1 MICTVIDLK
10 KITGFE
16 WNHGN
21 IDKSYLKHGIAAKEA
36 EESFL
41 DENVFLQEDIKYSE
55 KEERFIAISKI
66 SKNKM
71 LFSIFTIRNKK
82 IRIISTRT
90 ANKKERR
97 LYGVYTESIKA

>member
-1 MICTVIDLK
+1 MICTVINLS

-16 WNHGN
+16 WDQGN
-21 IDKSYLKHGIAAKEA
+21 IDKSYHKHGVTPKEA

-41 DENVFLQEDIKYSE
+41 DENVFLQEDIKHSE
-55 KEERFIAISKI
+55 KEERFITISKI

-97 LYGVYTESIKA
+97 LYEEKIKANP

>member
-1 MICTVIDLK
+1 MINLSR
-10 KITGFE
+10 ITGFE
-16 WNHGN
+16 WDQGN
-21 IDKSYLKHGIAAKEA
+21 IDKSYQKHDVTPKEA

-41 DENVFLQEDIKYSE
+41 DENVFLQEDIKHSE
-55 KEERFIAISKI
+55 KEERFIAISRT

-97 LYGVYTESIKA
+97 LYEEKIKANP